1 MRYLTIWRPSSGE
14 EGGMP
19 DPTHMAHMGRLV
31 DEMTAA
37 GKLINTEPLA
47 ARANG
52 ARVRRSGGQFM
63 VSDEGGR
70 AAGYAFLNAGSR
82 EEAIALCKQFMDAAG
97 DGEVELRQV
106 MEFAPQPA

>member
-1 MRYLTIWRPSSGE
+1 MTLLRWS
-14 EGGMP
+14 EGLRREVARQTVEDQ
-19 DPTHMAHMGRLV
+19 DPA
-31 DEMTAA
+31 
-37 GKLINTEPLA
+37 A

-106 MEFAPQPA
+106 MEFAPQPV